1 MYFIQ
6 DQDNFGEVRTI
17 ELVPGGGDKLVTEE
31 NKQEFIKWVFVTI
44 G

>member
-1 MYFIQ
+1 MYFSQ

-17 ELVPGGGDKLVTEE
+17 ELVPGGSDKLVTEE
-31 NKQEFIKWVFVTI
+31 NKQEFIKWVYVAI